1 MPVLL
6 IQLIDANKNIFIDKT
21 FFFQLIKKNN
31 FIDHIELGWHG
42 DPFQHPEIK
51 EIITFLSANN
61 IPHNIVTQGDLVK
74 DTIAY
79 LSDIQLKNTYF
90 TIFLN
95 GKDEKTVKKLSGKNI
110 FNKILESMEYLT
122 ARGKTFD
129 VIMQINKL
137 NYKQIEQTFDI
148 ASHYGCRMFIPVETF
163 PDKDNQHLLLTD
175 KEKRQT
181 LKTIESI
188 IPTGKVL
195 KTIQFEKPEANCSYF
210 RKERIFINAEGK
222 LAYCHFLAHLENTT
236 LSERSCLEID
246 ILEEN
251 NKVRD
256 KFLQEKAQQISSWPL
271 PRKLSSPCSYCLS
284 KFCNI
289 KW

>member
-1 MPVLL
+1 MPIVV
-6 IQLIDANKNIFIDKT
+6 IQINKNENIFLNKSIL
-21 FFFQLIKKNN
+21 FNLLHQSNYES
-31 FIDHIELGWHG
+31 IELGWHG
-42 DPFQHPEIK
+42 DPFQHPQIK

-61 IPHNIVTQGDLVK
+61 IPHNIVTQGDLIK

-79 LSDIQLKNTYF
+79 LTDSHLKNTHF
-90 TIFLN
+90 TIFLD
-95 GKDEKTVKKLSGKNI
+95 GKDEKIVKKLTGKNI
-110 FNKILESMEYLT
+110 FNKILESMEYIT

-137 NYKQIEQTFDI
+137 NYKQIEQAFDI
-148 ASHYGCRMFIPVETF
+148 ACHYGCRMFIPVETF
-163 PDKDNQHLLLTD
+163 PDKDNKHLLLTD
-175 KEKRQT
+175 KEKHQA
-181 LKTIESI
+181 LKTIESLL
-188 IPTGKVL
+188 PTGKVL
-195 KTIQFEKPEANCSYF
+195 KTIQFERPEANCSYF

-256 KFLQEKAQQISSWPL
+256 KILQEKAQQISFWPS

>member
-1 MPVLL
+1 MPVIV
-6 IQLIDANKNIFIDKT
+6 IQPFDKNKNIFLDNSIFFNFLTRNTYEFVEIGWSEYT
-21 FFFQLIKKNN
+21 FLHPNIKK
-31 FIDHIELGWHG
+31 
-42 DPFQHPEIK
+42 
-51 EIITFLSANN
+51 IIIFLSINN
-61 IPHNIVTQGDLVK
+61 IPHNIVTQGDLIK

-79 LSDIQLKNTYF
+79 LTDHQIKNTNF

-95 GKDEKTVKKLSGKNI
+95 GKDEKTIKRLTGKDI
-110 FNKILESMEYLT
+110 FNKILESMEYLI

-148 ASHYGCRMFIPVETF
+148 ACHYGCRLFIPVETF
-163 PDKDNQHLLLTD
+163 PEENNQHLLLTD
-175 KEKRQT
+175 REKQQA
-181 LKTIESI
+181 LKTIESLL
-188 IPTGKVL
+188 PTGKVI
-195 KTIQFEKPEANCSYF
+195 KTIQFEPPEANCSYF

-222 LAYCHFLAHLENTT
+222 LAYCHFLAHLDNTV
-236 LSERSCLEID
+236 LSEKSCLELD

-251 NKVRD
+251 NKIRE
-256 KFLQEKAQQISSWPL
+256 KFLQEKTQQISSWPL

>member
-1 MPVLL
+1 MMVL
-6 IQLIDANKNIFIDKT
+6 QLNDENKNIVDKSFIFT
-21 FFFQLIKKNN
+21 LIRKDRFTN
-31 FIDHIELGWHG
+31 FIEFGWHSE
-42 DPFQHPEIK
+42 PINHPNIK
-51 EIITFLSANN
+51 EIITFLSHSN
-61 IPHNIVTQGDLVK
+61 IPHNIVTQGDLIK

-79 LSDIQLKNTYF
+79 LTDHQIKNTNF

-95 GKDEKTVKKLSGKNI
+95 GKDEKTVKKLAGKDI
-110 FNKILESMEYLT
+110 FNKILESMEYLI

-148 ASHYGCRMFIPVETF
+148 ACHYGCRLFIPVETF
-163 PDKDNQHLLLTD
+163 PEENNQHLLLTD
-175 KEKRQT
+175 REKQQA
-181 LKTIESI
+181 LKTIESLL
-188 IPTGKVL
+188 PTGKVI
-195 KTIQFEKPEANCSYF
+195 KTIQFEPPEANCSYF

-222 LAYCHFLAHLENTT
+222 LAYCHFLAHLDNTV
-236 LSERSCLEID
+236 LSEKSCLELD

-251 NKVRD
+251 NKIRE
-256 KFLQEKAQQISSWPL
+256 KFLQEKTQQISSWPL